1 MSEEKIADIDR
12 QMDDVRANI
21 DTNGARR
28 ESVDRLKDT
37 ISEMWNHIDELP
49 DDKVKAF
56 MKSFIAEIHVTEE
69 PDVIQGNNYWVK
81 RISFKVPIRVSETE
95 EGDTFNVDHSFQP
108 NVEHVEEYDLS
119 GKRIIPFCSHGGG
132 RFGQSLTAIAKLAPD
147 ADMGEGLSV
156 HYSGGSTLTEDIQAW
171 LDVNGIAR

>member
-1 MSEEKIADIDR
+1 MDADDPLYDELYDNYSGLIRGFTSQIADIDR

-81 RISFKVPIRVSETE
+81 RIRFKVPIRVSKRRRVIHLMLITLSNPMMN
-95 EGDTFNVDHSFQP
+95 TLRRYVYCP
-108 NVEHVEEYDLS
+108 NFL
-119 GKRIIPFCSHGGG
+119 KPRI
-132 RFGQSLTAIAKLAPD
+132 T
-147 ADMGEGLSV
+147 SV
-156 HYSGGSTLTEDIQAW
+156 
-171 LDVNGIAR
+171 